1 MPPLYRIDA
10 AKDVHY
16 ALDEDEKEAVLKR
29 IARKNK
35 SIKTNVQRFKGLG
48 EMNPLQLRETTMATD
63 TRRLIQLRVDSE
75 EETMET
81 MDMMLAKKRSADRK
95 QWLEV
100 EGDLA
105 EIQQ

>member
-1 MPPLYRIDA
+1 
-10 AKDVHY
+10 
-16 ALDEDEKEAVLKR
+16 
-29 IARKNK
+29 
-35 SIKTNVQRFKGLG
+35 
-48 EMNPLQLRETTMATD
+48 MNPLQLRETTMATD
-63 TRRLIQLRVDSE
+63 TRRLIQLGKKRAVDSE